1 MKIDINLDYAPS
13 DLKEIYSVV
22 CQMYHI
28 DIREKSR
35 KQSYVF
41 ARAIF
46 FSLSRKLTK
55 HSHVLIASFVNQ
67 GHCSSMH
74 GVRTFD
80 NLMATN
86 KDFREAA
93 RFALFKSCDLLEK
106 AEENPRDF
114 IFLNWSEITNKQQM
128 KIKEKMAKFLY
139 TNKSLLKKES
149 YA

>member
-1 MKIDINLDYAPS
+1 MKIDINLDHAPR

-22 CQMYHI
+22 CQMYAI
-28 DIREKSR
+28 DIRDKNR

-46 FSLSRKLTK
+46 YSISRKLTQ
-55 HSHVLIASFVNQ
+55 HSHVFIASFLNQ
-67 GHCSSMH
+67 DHCASMH
-74 GVRTFD
+74 GVRIFE
-80 NLMATN
+80 NLMATS
-86 KDFREAA
+86 KEFREAA
-93 RFALFKSCDLLEK
+93 RFALFKSCGLLEK
-106 AEENPRDF
+106 IEEDPRDF

-128 KIKEKMAKFLY
+128 KIKEKMAKYLF

>member
-22 CQMYHI
+22 CQMYAI

-80 NLMATN
+80 NLMATS
-86 KDFREAA
+86 KEFREAA
-93 RFALFKSCDLLEK
+93 RFALFKSCGLLEK
-106 AEENPRDF
+106 IEEDPRDF

-128 KIKEKMAKFLY
+128 KIKEKMAKYLF

>member
-67 GHCSSMH
+67 SHCSSMH
-74 GVRTFD
+74 GVKTFD

-106 AEENPRDF
+106 TEEDPRDF